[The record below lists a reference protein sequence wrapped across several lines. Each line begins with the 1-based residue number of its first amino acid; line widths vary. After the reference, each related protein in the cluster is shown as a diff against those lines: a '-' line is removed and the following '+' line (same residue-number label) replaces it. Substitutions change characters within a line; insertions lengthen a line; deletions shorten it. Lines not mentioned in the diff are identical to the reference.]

1 MNSDRLGTHSG
12 DALHCEALALLS
24 ATGAVAL
31 SAGGWFM
38 VEMAASWAA
47 YPLAGGLFVVAGGL
61 AHRFWQYLDAAQG
74 RMGHEWWE

>member
-1 MNSDRLGTHSG
+1 
-12 DALHCEALALLS
+12 
-24 ATGAVAL
+24 
-31 SAGGWFM
+31 M